1 MDENFKEL
9 IDDLVNLLESDIDY
23 DSAWDEELINN
34 LPDYLA

>member
-9 IDDLVNLLESDIDY
+9 IDDLIDLLEGNIDY
-23 DSAWDEELINN
+23 NPAWDEELINN